1 MVSLSFPHRP
11 LQRLPAGG
19 FRSALGR
26 GTDWHKAMTECLDQ
40 LGEVGPATL
49 GMVYMTGPL
58 AAQAGP
64 ITAGLR
70 TATGI
75 NDWVGSSAVG
85 LVDPSLDPSR
95 DASLSIMVGRFPE
108 NAVRLF
114 GMGGRGRTAWV
125 RRQRP
130 NLALVH
136 GASGRGDISQ
146 SLRRLHKATTADLIG
161 GIPSDP
167 SGGGGPH
174 GGNGPHGGGPHADG
188 GGGTLQIGERLSE
201 QGLSGVL
208 FAESVQAISGL
219 TQGCMPISPAR
230 EITEARGQFVLAI
243 DGQPALSVLKR
254 DVGEVLA
261 RDIRRAEGYIF
272 AGITDGGRSGPPAAG
287 APAKPPPARPPHAGR
302 EEAAYLIRQIVAA
315 DEESG
320 AVVLS
325 QPVTRGQGI
334 LFARRDKES
343 ARADLRGMLHRLE
356 ARLGGRLPKGALY
369 VTARTRG
376 ATLFDDGLGEVSE
389 IRRVFG
395 DVPLTG
401 FLSDGE
407 FYDSR
412 CYGYA
417 GVLTLFY

>member
-1 MVSLSFPHRP
+1 MANPILHRP

-19 FRSALGR
+19 FRSAVGR

-40 LGEVGPATL
+40 LGEVGQASL
-49 GMVYMTGPL
+49 GIVYMTGAL
-58 AAQAGP
+58 IHHAGP

-75 NDWVGSSAVG
+75 NDWVGTTASG
-85 LVDPSLDPSR
+85 LVGGGDGPSS

-114 GMGGRGRTAWV
+114 GKGTRGRTAWV
-125 RRQRP
+125 RRHRP
-130 NLALVH
+130 GLGLVH
-136 GASGRGDISQ
+136 GAPGRGDIAL
-146 SLRRLHKATTADLIG
+146 SLSRLYKATTADLIG
-161 GIPSDP
+161 GIA
-167 SGGGGPH
+167 GGAATRADAGG
-174 GGNGPHGGGPHADG
+174 DDS
-188 GGGTLQIGERLSE
+188 LQIGERLSE
-201 QGLSGVL
+201 QGLSGAL
-208 FAESVQAISGL
+208 FAENVKALSGL
-219 TQGCMPISPAR
+219 TQSCMPISLTR

-254 DVGEVLA
+254 DIGEVLA

-272 AGITDGGRSGPPAAG
+272 AGLTDGGRIGPPLAG
-287 APAKPPPARPPHAGR
+287 EETAG
-302 EEAAYLIRQIVAA
+302 YLIRRIVAT

-320 AVVLS
+320 AIVLS
-325 QPVTRGQGI
+325 QAVSRGQGI

-343 ARADLRGMLHRLE
+343 GRADLRAMLHRME
-356 ARLGGRLPKGALY
+356 AKLGGRTPHGAIY
-369 VTARTRG
+369 VTGETRA
-376 ATLFDDGLGEVSE
+376 ATLFGDGTSEESE

-401 FLSDGE
+401 FRSDGE